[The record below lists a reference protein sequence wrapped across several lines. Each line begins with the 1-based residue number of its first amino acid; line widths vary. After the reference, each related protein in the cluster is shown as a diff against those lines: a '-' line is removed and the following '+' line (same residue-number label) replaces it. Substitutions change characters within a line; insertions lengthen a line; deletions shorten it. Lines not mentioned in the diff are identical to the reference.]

1 MMTKLTIIII
11 IIIMMTKLTIIIIII
26 MMTKLT
32 IIIIIII
39 IMIPILM
46 QIRINYI
53 RVKDSISTSGS

>member
-1 MMTKLTIIII
+1 
-11 IIIMMTKLTIIIIII
+11 

-39 IMIPILM
+39 IIIMMMIPILM

-53 RVKDSISTSGS
+53 HVKDSISTSGS

>member
-11 IIIMMTKLTIIIIII
+11 IIIMMTKLT
-26 MMTKLT
+26 
-32 IIIIIII
+32 IIIIII

>member
-11 IIIMMTKLTIIIIII
+11 IMMKKLTIIIMII
-26 MMTKLT
+26 

>member
-11 IIIMMTKLTIIIIII
+11 IIIMMTKLTIIII
-26 MMTKLT
+26 M

-39 IMIPILM
+39 IMIPKLM

>member
-11 IIIMMTKLTIIIIII
+11 IMMKKLTIIIMIII
-26 MMTKLT
+26 

>member
-11 IIIMMTKLTIIIIII
+11 IIIIMMTKQTIIII
-26 MMTKLT
+26 M
-32 IIIIIII
+32 IIIII

>member
-11 IIIMMTKLTIIIIII
+11 IMMKKLTIII
-26 MMTKLT
+26 M

>member
-11 IIIMMTKLTIIIIII
+11 IIIMMTKQTIIII
-26 MMTKLT
+26 M
-32 IIIIIII
+32 IIIIII

>member
-11 IIIMMTKLTIIIIII
+11 IMMKKLTIIIMI
-26 MMTKLT
+26 

>member
-11 IIIMMTKLTIIIIII
+11 IIIMMTKQTIIII
-26 MMTKLT
+26 M
-32 IIIIIII
+32 II